1 MVDQSSFH
9 CSCCGQLHDGPPLA
23 WHLNAPDVWSTLST
37 AERKRRGELS
47 SDQCVIDDK
56 YFFIR
61 GLVEIP
67 VLDGEGPFDW
77 GVWVSLSKAS
87 FDRTSELWEEPSR
100 ISEPPYFGWF
110 SNSLPGYPETLNLK
124 VAVHYRAVGV
134 RPFLELEATDH
145 PLSQE
150 QANGI
155 TVARIQQ
162 IAEQMH
168 HHNSELPR
176 TRKRFGL
183 F

>member
-1 MVDQSSFH
+1 M
-9 CSCCGQLHDGPPLA
+9 
-23 WHLNAPDVWSTLST
+23 
-37 AERKRRGELS
+37 
-47 SDQCVIDDK
+47 IDEK
-56 YFFIR
+56 K
-61 GLVEIP
+61 G
-67 VLDGEGPFDW
+67 
-77 GVWVSLSKAS
+77 
-87 FDRTSELWEEPSR
+87 T
-100 ISEPPYFGWF
+100 GWF
-110 SNSLPGYPETLNLK
+110 SNSPPGYPETINLK
-124 VAVHYRAVGV
+124 VAVHSRAVGV

-168 HHNSELPR
+168 HHNSELMK